1 MDSRRQFLTAAAG
14 LAAGT
19 AVAGELTGVA
29 DAAAPSP
36 VALRLR
42 TATADQ
48 AANENFV
55 LAPGEIGLESDT
67 GKFKFGDG
75 STPWNDLDYAT
86 DLSRL
91 PAAVQDGILIAYQPG
106 ANYAAGSQVVIDNV
120 LSQANGAIALAPE
133 VPNPADW
140 SPVGG
145 VRVDLS
151 DAPAPATKLGS
162 PGTDSTRAAS
172 RNHSHPLGTLGRA
185 MAFGSPLPPS
195 YGANSDLV
203 LDAKY
208 TGNISDFVGLGST
221 NNAYPYVRLYGSTYY
236 AQGQNVLYVRSLT
249 LAAGAILVGTQA
261 ASGQTAGAGNGLV
274 IVASE
279 FITIDGTIRADG
291 LSATGATGA
300 GVAAGGQVNFN
311 GGGGGDGA
319 SGAGAGGQ
327 NPWNDGGAPFVGGSG
342 GNGGNGSG
350 AKATGGAGGGASGTL
365 LLGSPL
371 LQGVGDN
378 NEANGVT
385 AWRPYNA
392 SQVAAAGGGNGGGGG
407 GGDGSHAGGGGGQG
421 GGIVHLIA
429 PTVTIGAGAH
439 VSADGGAGAPGSGGN
454 SGGGGGGGGGLIAMD
469 ALSLVIDAA
478 ATLSAQP
485 GKGGAAAG
493 AGQPGLTGAASV
505 RFIDPPVADGGWN
518 RGGGFLLRQWQ

>member
-1 MDSRRQFLTAAAG
+1 MDSRRQFLTVAAG

-19 AVAGELTGVA
+19 AVAGELTGGVA
-29 DAAAPSP
+29 DAAT
-36 VALRLR
+36 VGLRLR

-48 AANENFV
+48 ATNENFV
-55 LAPGEIGLESDT
+55 LAPGEIGLETDT

-75 STPWNDLDYAT
+75 KTPWNDLDYAT

-91 PAAVQDGILIAYQPG
+91 PAAVQEGILIAYQPG
-106 ANYAAGSQVVIDNV
+106 GNYPAGSQVVIDNV
-120 LSQANGAIALAPE
+120 LSEANRAITLAPE
-133 VPNPADW
+133 VPNLADW
-140 SPVGG
+140 SRVGG
-145 VRVDLS
+145 VSVDLE
-151 DAPAPATKLGS
+151 DPPAPATKLGS
-162 PGTDSTRAAS
+162 PGTDRMRAAS
-172 RNHSHPLGTLGRA
+172 RNHSHALGTLGRA

-203 LDAKY
+203 LDTQA
-208 TGNISDFVGLGST
+208 TGNVSDFVALGSA
-221 NNAYPYVRLYGSTYY
+221 NNGYPYVRRYGNTYF

-249 LAAGAILVGTQA
+249 VAAGAVLVGTQGSKA
-261 ASGQTAGAGNGLV
+261 QTPGPGNGLV
-274 IVASE
+274 ILASE
-279 FITIDGTIRADG
+279 FIIVEGTIQADG
-291 LSATGATGA
+291 LSASGATGA
-300 GVAAGGQVNFN
+300 GTAAGSQLNFN
-311 GGGGGDGA
+311 GGGGGNGA

-429 PTVTIGAGAH
+429 PTITVAASAKITANGGDGAA
-439 VSADGGAGAPGSGGN
+439 GSGGD

-469 ALSLVIDAA
+469 ALALDIATA
-478 ATLSAQP
+478 ATLSTQP
-485 GKGGAAAG
+485 GQGGAAAG
-493 AGQPGLTGAASV
+493 AGQPGLAGAASL
-505 RFIDPPVADGGWN
+505 RFIDPPVADGGWH
-518 RGGGFLLRQWQ
+518 RGNGFLLRQWQ